1 MKRNNYKFI
10 NGILNLGDAKPK
22 YNTER
27 ESRTP
32 MIFQFLFDL
41 YVSFDPIKLYLSLP
55 LSHSLCHMYV
65 NSMGSLFHMPVYNRK
80 HCR

>member
-1 MKRNNYKFI
+1 MALKEIAKTQLVLSMKRNNYKFI

-22 YNTER
+22 YNAER

-41 YVSFDPIKLYLSLP
+41 YVSPYIP
-55 LSHSLCHMYV
+55 
-65 NSMGSLFHMPVYNRK
+65 
-80 HCR
+80 